1 MKILVTGC
9 HGQVGQAL
17 SQHLQDLGDVH
28 ANIHALGREQ
38 LDLADPLSI
47 RQAMQNI
54 RPDMVINAA
63 AYTAVDQAES
73 EEALAMRINAEAPGI
88 LAEEVKKIGAS
99 LIHYSTDYVFDGSK
113 QGAWTEDDPV
123 SPLSVY
129 GRSKLAGE
137 QAIAAVGVPHVIL
150 RTSWVYGLHGKNFLL
165 TMLRLA
171 QSRDSLSIV
180 DDQIGAPTWSHTI
193 AQATAS
199 IVRQCPETEYLG
211 ERSGIYHLC
220 ATGQTSWY
228 GFAQAIFAHPVV
240 EKRPL
245 LKAITTAQYPTPAR
259 RPANSVM
266 HTEKFRQH
274 FGELPSWQEALRQCL
289 DGLHRHHNSLRD

>member
-9 HGQVGQAL
+9 HGQVGHAL
-17 SQHLQDLGDVH
+17 TQHLKGLGE
-28 ANIHALGREQ
+28 IHALGREQ
-38 LDLADPLSI
+38 LDLSRSESI
-47 RQAMQNI
+47 RAVMQSLQ
-54 RPDMVINAA
+54 PAMVINAA

-73 EEALAMRINAEAPGI
+73 EEALALRINAEAPGI
-88 LAEEVKKIGAS
+88 LAEEAVKIGAA

-123 SPLSVY
+123 SPLSAY

-137 QAIAAVGVPHVIL
+137 RAIAATGVPHLIL

-171 QSRDSLSIV
+171 RSRDSLSIV

-193 AQATAS
+193 AEATAN
-199 IVRQCPETEYLG
+199 IVRNFSRAEQIEEL
-211 ERSGIYHLC
+211 SGIYHLC
-220 ATGQTSWY
+220 ASGHTSWY
-228 GFAQAIFAHPVV
+228 GFAQAIFSHPAVHQ
-240 EKRPL
+240 RPAL
-245 LKAITTAQYPTPAR
+245 QAITTAQYPTPAQ

-266 HTEKFRQH
+266 NTEKFRQC
-274 FGELPSWQEALRQCL
+274 FGELPSWQEALQHCL
-289 DGLHRHHNSLRD
+289 EGLEPKTASE